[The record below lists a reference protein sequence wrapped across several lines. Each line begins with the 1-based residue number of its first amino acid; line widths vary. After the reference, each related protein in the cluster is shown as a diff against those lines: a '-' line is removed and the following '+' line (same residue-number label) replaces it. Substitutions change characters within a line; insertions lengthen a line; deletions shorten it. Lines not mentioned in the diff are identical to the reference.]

1 MWKNAINTF
10 SEGINY
16 DLNPLVT
23 PSNTLSDCVNGTLLT
38 FNGDELVLQNDAGN
52 SRIKIYYPTSSE
64 YDNTKSYSNGN
75 IVSVIEDENIKYF
88 KNVSGLKNDTSL
100 LTSDSWVEL
109 PNSEVKLS
117 EGFTPIGIKEYG

>member
-52 SRIKIYYPTSSE
+52 SRIKIYS
-64 YDNTKSYSNGN
+64 
-75 IVSVIEDENIKYF
+75 I
-88 KNVSGLKNDTSL
+88 L
-100 LTSDSWVEL
+100 
-109 PNSEVKLS
+109 NSQ
-117 EGFTPIGIKEYG
+117 